1 MPTFPPTL
9 SMTTSLARATL
20 VALPLLLAACSTPSS
35 KEEGNYST
43 ISSNQFIDANY
54 KAADSLRHQL
64 TGKLSAD
71 KPLIMATIVN
81 IDALEQTTTLGR
93 LVSEQLSTR
102 LAQGGLSMVEM
113 KLRNNVYLKRNQG
126 ELMLTREIGEVATAH
141 NAQAI
146 VVGSYAETSDMV
158 FINVKVIQ
166 PNTNFVLAGQD
177 YVLAKES
184 IVRSM
189 LQRN

>member
-1 MPTFPPTL
+1 MPTFTL
-9 SMTTSLARATL
+9 SRSMMAVL
-20 VALPLLLAACSTPSS
+20 ALPLLLAACSTPSG

>member
-1 MPTFPPTL
+1 MLKPVLRTAL
-9 SMTTSLARATL
+9 LAA
-20 VALPLLLAACSTPSS
+20 PLLLAACSSTP
-35 KEEGNYST
+35 KQEEGNYAT
-43 ISSNQFIDANY
+43 ISPNQFISANY
-54 KAADSLRHQL
+54 KAADALLQQL
-64 TGKLSAD
+64 SGKLVAD
-71 KPLIMATIVN
+71 KPLIVATVVN

-102 LAQGGLSMVEM
+102 MAQGGLSMLEM
-113 KLRNNVYLKRNQG
+113 KLRNSVYLKRNQG
-126 ELMLTREIGEVATAH
+126 ELMLTREIGEVANSH

-166 PNTNFVLAGQD
+166 PNTNFVLAGHD
-177 YVLAKES
+177 YVLAKEA

>member
-1 MPTFPPTL
+1 MR
-9 SMTTSLARATL
+9 MTSLARVSL
-20 VALPLLLAACSTPSS
+20 LALPLLLAACSSTPT
-35 KEEGNYST
+35 KEEGNYAT
-43 ISSNQFIDANY
+43 ISSNQFIEANY
-54 KAADSLRHQL
+54 KAADSIMHQL
-64 TGKLSAD
+64 SGKLQAD

-102 LAQGGLSMVEM
+102 LAQGGLSMLEM
-113 KLRNNVYLKRNQG
+113 KLRNSVYLKRNQG
-126 ELMLTREIGEVATAH
+126 ELMLTREIGEVATTH

-158 FINVKVIQ
+158 FINIKVIQ
-166 PNTNFVLAGQD
+166 PNTNFVMAGQD
-177 YVLAKES
+177 YVLAKEA

>member
-1 MPTFPPTL
+1 MIKQ
-9 SMTTSLARATL
+9 LAQATL
-20 VALPLLLAACSTPSS
+20 LAVPLLLAGCSSAPP
-35 KEEGNYST
+35 KDEPNYAT
-43 ISSNQFIDANY
+43 ISSNQFIESNY
-54 KAADSLRHQL
+54 KAADALMHQL
-64 TGKLSAD
+64 SGKLAAD

-113 KLRNNVYLKRNQG
+113 KLRNSVYLKRNQG
-126 ELMLTREIGEVATAH
+126 ELMLTREIGEVAQAH

-158 FINVKVIQ
+158 FINIKVIQ

-177 YVLAKES
+177 YVLAKEA

-189 LQRN
+189 LLRN

>member
-1 MPTFPPTL
+1 MIKTV
-9 SMTTSLARATL
+9 ARASL
-20 VALPLLLAACSTPSS
+20 LALPLLLAACSSTPKSD
-35 KEEGNYST
+35 EGNYAT
-43 ISSNQFIDANY
+43 ISSNQFIEANY
-54 KAADSLRHQL
+54 KAADSLIHQL
-64 TGKLSAD
+64 NGKLQSD

-102 LAQGGLSMVEM
+102 LSQGGLNMLEM
-113 KLRNNVYLKRNQG
+113 KLRNSVYLKRNQG
-126 ELMLTREIGEVATAH
+126 ELMLTREIGEVATTH

-158 FINVKVIQ
+158 FINIKVIQ
-166 PNTNFVLAGQD
+166 PNTNFVMAGQD

>member
-1 MPTFPPTL
+1 ML
-9 SMTTSLARATL
+9 MKSLVRT
-20 VALPLLLAACSTPSS
+20 ALLAVPLLLAACSSTPS

-43 ISSNQFIDANY
+43 VSSNQFIQANY
-54 KAADSLRHQL
+54 AAADSLLAQL
-64 TGKLSAD
+64 NGKLVMD
-71 KPLIMATIVN
+71 KPLIMATVVN
-81 IDALEQTTTLGR
+81 IDALDQTTTLGR

-102 LAQGGLSMVEM
+102 LAQGGLKMLEM
-113 KLRNNVYLKRNQG
+113 KLRNSVYLKRNQG
-126 ELMLTREIGEVATAH
+126 ELMLTREIGEVATTH

-166 PNTNFVLAGQD
+166 PNTNLVLAGHD
-177 YVLAKES
+177 YVLSKEA

>member
-1 MPTFPPTL
+1 M
-9 SMTTSLARATL
+9 MKSLARVSL
-20 VALPLLLAACSTPSS
+20 LALPLLPAACSTGPK
-35 KEEGNYST
+35 KEEGNYAT
-43 ISSNQFIDANY
+43 ISSNQFIESNY
-54 KAADSLRHQL
+54 KAADSLMNQL
-64 TGKLSAD
+64 SGKLQAD

-93 LVSEQLSTR
+93 LISEQLSTR

-166 PNTNFVLAGQD
+166 PNSNLVLAGQD
-177 YVLAKES
+177 YVLAKEA

>member
-1 MPTFPPTL
+1 ML
-9 SMTTSLARATL
+9 IKSLARAAVL
-20 VALPLLLAACSTPSS
+20 AAPLLLAACSSTP
-35 KEEGNYST
+35 KNEEGNYAT
-43 ISSNQFIDANY
+43 ISSNQFINANY
-54 KAADSLRHQL
+54 KAADALLAQL
-64 TGKLSAD
+64 NGKLRTD
-71 KPLIMATIVN
+71 KPLIMATVVN

-102 LAQGGLSMVEM
+102 LAQGGLSMLEM
-113 KLRNNVYLKRNQG
+113 KLRNSVYLKRNQG
-126 ELMLTREIGEVATAH
+126 ELMLTREIGEVANSH

-158 FINVKVIQ
+158 FINIKVIQ
-166 PNTNFVLAGQD
+166 PNTNFVLAAHD
-177 YVLAKES
+177 YVLAKEA

>member
-1 MPTFPPTL
+1 MPIIK
-9 SMTTSLARATL
+9 L
-20 VALPLLLAACSTPSS
+20 VSALLLTVPLLLAGCATN
-35 KEEGNYST
+35 KDKQQRDYT
-43 ISSNQFIDANY
+43 TVSSNRFIEANY
-54 KAADSLRHQL
+54 QAADALMRQL
-64 TGKLSAD
+64 TGKLASD
-71 KPLIMATIVN
+71 KPLIMATLVN
-81 IDALEQTTTLGR
+81 IDELEQTTTLGR

-113 KLRNNVYLKRNQG
+113 KLRSNVYLKRNQG

-177 YVLAKES
+177 YVLAKEA

>member
-1 MPTFPPTL
+1 MH
-9 SMTTSLARATL
+9 MKSLARVSL
-20 VALPLLLAACSTPSS
+20 LALPLLLSACSSTP
-35 KEEGNYST
+35 KNDEGNYAT
-43 ISSNQFIDANY
+43 ISPNQFINANY
-54 KAADSLRHQL
+54 KAADVLLSQL
-64 TGKLSAD
+64 NGKLRQD
-71 KPLIMATIVN
+71 KPLIVATVVN

-102 LAQGGLSMVEM
+102 MAQGGLSMLEM
-113 KLRNNVYLKRNQG
+113 KLRNSVYLKRNQG
-126 ELMLTREIGEVATAH
+126 ELMLTREIGEVATTH

-166 PNTNFVLAGQD
+166 PNTNFVLAGHD
-177 YVLAKES
+177 YVLAKEA

>member
-1 MPTFPPTL
+1 MLKTF
-9 SMTTSLARATL
+9 ARAAL
-20 VALPLLLAACSTPSS
+20 LALPLLLAACSSTPP
-35 KEEGNYST
+35 KDEGNYST
-43 ISSNQFIDANY
+43 VSSNQFISANY
-54 KAADSLRHQL
+54 KAADTLLQQL
-64 TGKLSAD
+64 SGKLVAD

-81 IDALEQTTTLGR
+81 IDALDQTTTLGR

-102 LAQGGLSMVEM
+102 MAQGGLQMLEM
-113 KLRNNVYLKRNQG
+113 KLRNSVYLKRNQG
-126 ELMLTREIGEVATAH
+126 ELMLTREIGEVATSH

-166 PNTNFVLAGQD
+166 PNTNLVLAGHD
-177 YVLAKES
+177 YVLTKEA

-189 LQRN
+189 LHRN

>member
-1 MPTFPPTL
+1 MIKTVARV
-9 SMTTSLARATL
+9 SLL
-20 VALPLLLAACSTPSS
+20 ALPLLLSACSSTP
-35 KEEGNYST
+35 KHEEGNYAT
-43 ISSNQFIDANY
+43 ISSNQFIEANY
-54 KAADSLRHQL
+54 KAADSLMSQL
-64 TGKLSAD
+64 NGKLLTD

-93 LVSEQLSTR
+93 LISEQLSTR
-102 LAQGGLSMVEM
+102 LAQGGLSMLEM
-113 KLRNNVYLKRNQG
+113 KLRNSVYLKRNQG
-126 ELMLTREIGEVATAH
+126 ELMLTREIGEVATTH

-158 FINVKVIQ
+158 FINIKVIQ
-166 PNTNFVLAGQD
+166 PNTNFVMAGQD
-177 YVLAKES
+177 YVLAKEA